1 MGAYTGTDES
11 VEEII
16 KPPVKQAQFIHMTT
30 HMAMTGRT
38 VS

>member
-16 KPPVKQAQFIHMTT
+16 KPPVKRSSFI
-30 HMAMTGRT
+30 
-38 VS
+38 